1 MQQVYKLCANE
12 NQVWGILRV
21 NRIKPLTVLIS
32 VWTERQKNDII
43 LKDLRVLRQ
52 SDLCPDDALARV

>member
-1 MQQVYKLCANE
+1 MAGMIFQTRSSA
-12 NQVWGILRV
+12 RA

-52 SDLCPDDALARV
+52 FDLCPDDALARA